1 MPEGNKNNLFVNKLD
16 QAVEEDRKRIELEH
30 QVDIYS
36 DGRTEP
42 EDAVLNCKFKD
53 NCYALKF
60 NQGSCPCELS
70 E

>member
-1 MPEGNKNNLFVNKLD
+1 MSEGNKSNLFVNKLD
-16 QAVEEDRKRIELEH
+16 QVLEEYSKRIKLEH

-36 DGRTEP
+36 DGRIEP
-42 EDAVLNCKFKD
+42 EGAVLDCKFKD

-60 NQGSCPCELS
+60 NQGSCPCELN